1 MEKIDLLSFWREKS
15 WPQRLAAAVALAL
28 ASFQV
33 YTALFGAF
41 DALIQR
47 SLHLGLG
54 MALLFLI
61 KPGLLRR
68 KEAGRPTWLDWLAM
82 ALVAAATL
90 YHVFNYT
97 WLMEERFRLITELF
111 WYEKLLGIASII
123 LVLEGTRRMFNKGLF
138 IVVLAF
144 LVYPF
149 FGPYLGG
156 PFHTAPISWT
166 DLVDFNYLS
175 LGGIYGIPLGVSA
188 TEIALFVI
196 FGAILLHSGGA
207 KMFSNLA
214 TSLTG
219 GMVGGPAKVAVLASS
234 LMGTITGSGAANVA
248 TTGVV
253 TIPMMK
259 KAGYRP
265 EFAGA
270 VEAVASTGGQ
280 LMPPVMGAAAFVMSA
295 FSGIPYSTI
304 IYYALFPAVLFYLC
318 VFITVDLEARRL
330 NLPGTKPEATVAETM
345 RDYGHMLVP
354 LGILMYML
362 VSGYTPRLAG
372 GWGVVSAI
380 VFSWLRPTTRMGL
393 AGLLRALEAGCRG
406 MLVVTVSTA
415 AAGIIVGSVDITGLG
430 NRLGTVFIDLAGGHL
445 LVALALGMVI
455 ALVLGAGMPTTPAY
469 IVQVATVIP
478 ALISLGLPEHVA
490 HLFAFYFSCLSL
502 ISPPVAAAAFTA
514 AAIAESD
521 GWRTGWVATRIGV
534 VAFVVPFMFAY
545 DQTLLMQGGIAEV
558 AIDMASACLGAG
570 CFALAGVGHFMRRLH
585 WYERLAALAA
595 GLMLVFPEKAYSLG
609 GAALLLLVL
618 IPQYLAWRRSGVRD
632 PVGGEVGLSRNLE
645 VRD

>member
-1 MEKIDLLSFWREKS
+1 MANLAWREYWDKKTAA
-15 WPQRLAAAVALAL
+15 QRLSVLVAAVLA
-28 ASFQV
+28 AFQV

-47 SLHLGLG
+47 TIHLGLG
-54 MALLFLI
+54 MVLLFLI
-61 KPGLLRR
+61 KAGVRKRR
-68 KEAGRPTWLDWLAM
+68 TDGRLGWVDWLGLGLA
-82 ALVAAATL
+82 VAVTA
-90 YHVFNYT
+90 YHLTHYT
-97 WLMEERFRLITELF
+97 WLMEERFRLITELH
-111 WYEKLLGIASII
+111 WYEQVLGAAAIL
-123 LVLEGTRRMFNKGLF
+123 LVLECTRRMFNKGLLV
-138 IVVLAF
+138 VVLAF
-144 LVYPF
+144 LAYPF
-149 FGPYLGG
+149 IGPFLGG
-156 PFHTAPISWT
+156 PFHTMAISWT

-207 KMFSNLA
+207 TLFSSLA

-219 GMVGGPAKVAVLASS
+219 GMVGGPAKVAVVASS

-304 IYYALFPAVLFYLC
+304 IYYALFPAVLYFLS
-318 VFITVDLEARRL
+318 VFVTVDLEARRL
-330 NLPGTKPEATVAETM
+330 KLPGLPPDATVSQTLK
-345 RDYGHMLVP
+345 DYGHMLVP
-354 LGILMYML
+354 LGILIYML

-372 GWGVVSAI
+372 GWGVVSA
-380 VFSWLRPTTRMGL
+380 VAFSWLRPKTRLSL
-393 AGLLRALEAGCRG
+393 AGLLAALEDGCKG
-406 MLVVTVSTA
+406 MLIVTISTA
-415 AAGIIVGSVDITGLG
+415 AAGIIVGSVDMTGIG
-430 NRLGTVFIDLAGGHL
+430 NSLGTAFSNLAGGHL
-445 LVALALGMVI
+445 FLGLFLAMLVAFI
-455 ALVLGAGMPTTPAY
+455 LGAGMPTTPAY

-478 ALISLGLPEHVA
+478 ALVAMGLPEHVA
-490 HLFAFYFSCLSL
+490 HLFAFYYSCLSL

-514 AAIAESD
+514 AAIAGSD
-521 GWRTGWVATRIGV
+521 GWKTGWVATRIGL

-545 DQTLLMQGGIAEV
+545 DQTLLMEGPV
-558 AIDMASACLGAG
+558 FDVVIDMISACLGAAS
-570 CFALAGVGHFMRRLH
+570 FALAGVGFMFRRLH
-585 WYERLAALAA
+585 IWERALVFVA
-595 GLMLVFPEKAYSLG
+595 GLLLVFPEKLYSLAG
-609 GAALLLLVL
+609 LILLALLLA
-618 IPQYLAWRRSGVRD
+618 PQLAARRAQRSA
-632 PVGGEVGLSRNLE
+632 
-645 VRD
+645 